1 MFCWVYTVCD
11 RRVLYWLVGWLIVGW
26 LVGWLIGWLVGWLVG
41 WLIGWLIGWLVGW
54 LVGWLLIV
62 WLSDWL
68 HAARRW
74 WKSIESVD
82 CKHRQQCW
90 SVCDGWNHRE
100 PVAAGARCHWSPFVH
115 LLQLLKPLLLSS
127 ITVSIFH
134 RCKKVFFPKTI
145 SAVDFW
151 IWVFFT

>member
-1 MFCWVYTVCD
+1 MSWIVMVQIGHGVALT
-11 RRVLYWLVGWLIVGW
+11 LVWPCGVWPWSYDTVGW
-26 LVGWLIGWLVGWLVG
+26 LVGW
-41 WLIGWLIGWLVGW
+41 
-54 LVGWLLIV
+54 LIV

-134 RCKKVFFPKTI
+134 RCKKFFFSKNHFCCGLLNM
-145 SAVDFW
+145 SFFW
-151 IWVFFT
+151 HKLPLLRRLCFGCGLYV